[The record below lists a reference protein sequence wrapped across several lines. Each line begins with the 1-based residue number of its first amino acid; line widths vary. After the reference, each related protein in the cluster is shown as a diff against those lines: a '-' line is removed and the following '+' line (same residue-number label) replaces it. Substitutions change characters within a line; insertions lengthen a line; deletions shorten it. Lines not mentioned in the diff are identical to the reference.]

1 MDLAT
6 QCTFNNHFEHVYFD
20 DSAKWDAFV
29 SDEKRWRHQND
40 PIFSSASSTQKE
52 SKRKKAPEII
62 EKRNQICVVRKI
74 QWRSYCVRKQCM
86 LPLRVCRVCM
96 CVNICGYL
104 FAILWHK
111 LHRLSRTQ
119 NIFAFG

>member
-29 SDEKRWRHQND
+29 SDEKRWRQQND

-52 SKRKKAPEII
+52 SKRKKNS
-62 EKRNQICVVRKI
+62 RNNRKT
-74 QWRSYCVRKQCM
+74 QPNLCRPKNSMAFVLCAKAVYASTPSV
-86 LPLRVCRVCM
+86 PSVYVCEYLWLFVCDFM
-96 CVNICGYL
+96 
-104 FAILWHK
+104 A
-111 LHRLSRTQ
+111 
-119 NIFAFG
+119 